1 MNPSVRE
8 SHVYRR
14 SSDVSR
20 LHDIHIYSICL
31 SVGEYD
37 LLEDTID
44 LSGVSFFTDR
54 LWTRDFPG
62 EN

>member
-8 SHVYRR
+8 VHIYRR

-20 LHDIHIYSICL
+20 LRGIHIYSICL

-37 LLEDTID
+37 LLENII
-44 LSGVSFFTDR
+44 
-54 LWTRDFPG
+54 DFPSASFSLIDFKLRYSPG
-62 EN
+62 GN